1 MDKFSSAC
9 NFPSKPDGYKNTSSS
24 EPKVF
29 TKYNSELNEKI
40 GYTSSC
46 KIN

>member
-24 EPKVF
+24 ESKVF
-29 TKYNSELNEKI
+29 TKYNSELNKKI
-40 GYTSSC
+40 GYTSFC